1 MAEWK
6 VGFPVDF
13 TENGDKTRD
22 AIQKFINEF
31 QGVYRYLNELKEE
44 LSKVSYPIW
53 SLKLLKGV
61 NEFTL
66 PPGGVWTAYV
76 ATENENAWHG
86 TDEIDLYEVNYVL
99 TVPGGWTIK
108 RYELVSATGNQGFMN
123 KALLVTALKTRP

>member
-31 QGVYRYLNELKEE
+31 QGVYRYLNELREE
-44 LSKVSYPIW
+44 LTKVSYPIW
-53 SLKLLKGV
+53 SLKLPKGV

-66 PPGGVWTAYV
+66 PPGGTWTAYV

-86 TDEIDLYEVNYVL
+86 TSEIELFEINYVL
-99 TVPGGWTIK
+99 TVPGGWTVK
-108 RYELVSATGNQGFMN
+108 RTDLTYATSNQGFMS
-123 KALLVTALKTRP
+123 KPLLVTALKTKP

>member
-31 QGVYRYLNELKEE
+31 QGVYRYLNELREE
-44 LSKVSYPIW
+44 LTEVSYPIW
-53 SLKLLKGV
+53 SLKLPKGV

-66 PPGGVWTAYV
+66 PPGGTWTAYV
-76 ATENENAWHG
+76 ASENENAWHG
-86 TDEIDLYEVNYVL
+86 THEVELYEVNYVL

-108 RYELVSATGNQGFMN
+108 RYDLAIATSNQSFMS
-123 KALLVTALKTRP
+123 KPLLVTALKTRP

>member
-31 QGVYRYLNELKEE
+31 QGVYRCLNELKEE
-44 LSKVSYPIW
+44 LSKVNYPIW
-53 SLKLLKGV
+53 SLKLPKGV
-61 NEFTL
+61 NQFTL
-66 PPGGVWTAYV
+66 PPGGTWTAYV

-86 TDEIDLYEVNYVL
+86 ADEIALFEINYVL
-99 TVPGGWTIK
+99 TIPGGWTIK
-108 RYELVSATGNQGFMN
+108 RTDLTYATGNQGFMS
-123 KALLVTALKTRP
+123 KLLLVTALKTKP

>member
-44 LSKVSYPIW
+44 LTKVSYPIW
-53 SLKLLKGV
+53 SLKLSKDV
-61 NEFTL
+61 NQFTL
-66 PPGGVWTAYV
+66 PPGGTWTTYV

-99 TVPGGWTIK
+99 TVPGGWTVK
-108 RYELVSATGNQGFMN
+108 RTDLTYATSNQGFMS
-123 KALLVTALKTRP
+123 KPLLVTALKTKP

>member
-31 QGVYRYLNELKEE
+31 QGVYRYLNELREE
-44 LSKVSYPIW
+44 LTKVSYPIW
-53 SLKLLKGV
+53 SLKLPKGV

-66 PPGGVWTAYV
+66 PPGGTWTAYV
-76 ATENENAWHG
+76 ASENENAWHG
-86 TDEIDLYEVNYVL
+86 THEVELYEVNYVL

-108 RYELVSATGNQGFMN
+108 RYDLAIATSNQSFMS
-123 KALLVTALKTRP
+123 KPLLVTALKTKP